1 MSEITINE
9 EASKILKEVDLK
21 DRHSYYQLG
30 HFILGKEPTIQSKLW
45 QCIREIT
52 PRYETLNALELEIL
66 NFDENYKIVELK
78 IKILE
83 NKISQLSLNPNNQ
96 NDILKA
102 NIIEI
107 KKKRL
112 ERTLSQKNSSKE
124 KLLKKKKMV
133 EEELTFFVKNFY
145 ELEKVEKIKNW
156 DDFHVQNDI
165 WTAKLGSE
173 LNLRLL
179 LNLPTDIELCKTVLS
194 LPDNNQVKVQLVNSL
209 KSIQAK
215 ISQSN
220 KEIAKT

>member
-52 PRYETLNALELEIL
+52 PRHETLNALELEII
-66 NFDENYKIVELK
+66 NFDENYKIIEIK

-83 NKISQLSLNPNNQ
+83 NKIKNLSLNSNEENN
-96 NDILKA
+96 ILKA
-102 NIIEI
+102 GILEI
-107 KKKRL
+107 KKTRL
-112 ERTLSQKNSSKE
+112 ERSLSQKNTAKN
-124 KLLKKKKMV
+124 KLIKKKKMV
-133 EEELTFFVKNFY
+133 EEELSFFVKNFY

-156 DDFHVQNDI
+156 DDFNVQNDI
-165 WTAKLGSE
+165 WTAKLGAE

-179 LNLPTDIELCKTVLS
+179 LNLPTDIELCKTVLA
-194 LPDNNQVKVQLVNSL
+194 LPDNNQVKTQLVNSL
-209 KSIQAK
+209 KSIQNK
-215 ISQSN
+215 IGQMN
-220 KEIAKT
+220 KEITKT